1 MNRSARLWVDI
12 TTSVEDL
19 GRIPHGTLRV
29 ERGIAAAMAEL
40 SDGCTGFVAFDRRE
54 GRFFALSP
62 QAAREFVTASTEPER
77 TRELA
82 GVWKRRAWAMLGRAS
97 RLFSSSALA
106 RPAVRASA
114 DDPFADGDTLLLP
127 SEHDRH
133 DFACLARLKRTRH
146 LKLVFVFY
154 DLLRVLNDDDPKLA
168 AQDPTGLP
176 QTEFMVR
183 EADLLLPI
191 SQYSARILRE
201 HLHRRAA
208 SSVPVESIRLAADM
222 LPVAIPPAPVEGLV
236 AGGFV
241 LSVGDVVHRK
251 NHKLLVQV
259 WSALIASGVPVPT
272 LAIVGRID
280 MEGNAIVRTVQRDR
294 RLREVVRFLP
304 NVGDA
309 ALLWLYRNCRYTVF
323 PSLLEGFGLPV
334 AESLRYGKVC
344 LASSNAAIPEA
355 GQGAAVS
362 LDPLDADA
370 WAAEVARLNDPAALA
385 AAEHR
390 ISEIFRTVTW
400 SDTVA
405 DIRDAIGRSGGP
417 RSA

>member
-1 MNRSARLWVDI
+1 LNRSARLWVDI
-12 TTSVEDL
+12 TTSVEDI

-29 ERGIAAAMAEL
+29 ERGIAAAMTEL
-40 SDGCTGFVAFDRRE
+40 NDGCIGFVAFDRRE
-54 GRFFALSP
+54 GRFFELSR
-62 QAAREFVTASTEPER
+62 QVADEIVTASTEPER

-82 GVWKRRAWAMLGRAS
+82 GVWKRRAWAMQGRAT
-97 RLFSSSALA
+97 RLFSFSALA
-106 RPAVRASA
+106 RPAVSVPA
-114 DDPFADGDTLLLP
+114 DVPFADGDTLLLP

-133 DFACLARLKRTRH
+133 DFACLTRLKRTRH
-146 LKLVFVFY
+146 LKLAFVFY

-168 AQDPTGLP
+168 ALDPTGLP

-191 SQYSARILRE
+191 SHYSARILRE
-201 HLHRRAA
+201 HLRRRGA
-208 SSVPVESIRLAADM
+208 SSVPVEPIRLAADM
-222 LPVAIPPAPVEGLV
+222 LPAANPPEPIAGLV
-236 AGGFV
+236 PGGFV

-259 WSALIASGVPVPT
+259 WSTLIANGIPVPT

-280 MEGNAIVRTVQRDR
+280 MEGNAIVRSVRRDP
-294 RLREVVRFLP
+294 RLSDIVRFLP
-304 NVGDA
+304 NVSDA

-362 LDPLDADA
+362 LDPLNADA

-385 AAEHR
+385 AAERR
-390 ISEIFRTVTW
+390 ISESFRTVTW

-405 DIRDAIGRSGGP
+405 DIRDAVER
-417 RSA
+417 

>member
-12 TTSVEDL
+12 TTSVEDI

-29 ERGIAAAMAEL
+29 ERGIAAAMTEL
-40 SDGCTGFVAFDRRE
+40 NDGCIGFVAFDRRE
-54 GRFFALSP
+54 GRFFELSR
-62 QAAREFVTASTEPER
+62 QVADEIVTASTEPER

-82 GVWKRRAWAMLGRAS
+82 GVWKRRAWAMQGRAT
-97 RLFSSSALA
+97 RLFSFSALA
-106 RPAVRASA
+106 RPAVSVPA
-114 DDPFADGDTLLLP
+114 DVPFADGDTLLLP

-133 DFACLARLKRTRH
+133 DFACLTRLKRTRH
-146 LKLVFVFY
+146 LKLAFVFY

-168 AQDPTGLP
+168 ALDPTGLP

-191 SQYSARILRE
+191 SHYSARILRE
-201 HLHRRAA
+201 HLRRRGA
-208 SSVPVESIRLAADM
+208 SSVPVEPIRLAADM
-222 LPVAIPPAPVEGLV
+222 LPAANPPEPIAGLV
-236 AGGFV
+236 PGGFV

-259 WSALIASGVPVPT
+259 WSTLIANGIPVPT

-280 MEGNAIVRTVQRDR
+280 MEGNAIVRSVRRDP
-294 RLREVVRFLP
+294 RLSDIVRFLP
-304 NVGDA
+304 NVSDA

-362 LDPLDADA
+362 LDPLNADA

-385 AAEHR
+385 AAERR
-390 ISEIFRTVTW
+390 ISESFRTVTW

-405 DIRDAIGRSGGP
+405 DIRDAVER
-417 RSA
+417 